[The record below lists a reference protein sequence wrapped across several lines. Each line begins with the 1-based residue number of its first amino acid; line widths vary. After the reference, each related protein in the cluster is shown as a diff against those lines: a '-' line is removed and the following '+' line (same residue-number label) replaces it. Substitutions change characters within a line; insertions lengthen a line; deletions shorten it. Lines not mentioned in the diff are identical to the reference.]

1 MVDQLDPIDPV
12 SEEVLILTRR
22 LMARQMAQQVDGLTV
37 PMAGAALEAAIDI
50 ISHVLI
56 QGGEVRLSGFGT
68 FWVSYR
74 RARTTRHPR
83 TGGPVQIPAAR
94 IPKFRPS
101 SQLRQQIQPDDPSP
115 SKDP

>member
-1 MVDQLDPIDPV
+1 MGEQLDPV

-22 LMARQMAQQVDGLTV
+22 LMARQMAQRVDGLTV

-50 ISHVLI
+50 MSHALI

-68 FWVSYR
+68 FWVSHR
-74 RARTTRHPR
+74 CARTTRHPR
-83 TGGPVQIPAAR
+83 TGAPVQVPAAR
-94 IPKFRPS
+94 IPMFRPS
-101 SQLRQQIQPDDPSP
+101 AQLRQRIQPDNSSR